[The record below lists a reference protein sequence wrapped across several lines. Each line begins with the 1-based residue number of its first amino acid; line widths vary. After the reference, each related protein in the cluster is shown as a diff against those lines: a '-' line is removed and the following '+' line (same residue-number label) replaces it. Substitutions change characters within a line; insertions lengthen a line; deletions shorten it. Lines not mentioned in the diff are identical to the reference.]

1 MSKEKRGGNWP
12 ILIYNNLKDTLQ
24 SVQLWTQIVGKI
36 RMVNTP
42 WINHGWHVTLYISSR
57 GLSTGS
63 IPYGNHSFQI
73 DLDFIDHQL
82 VVSASDGGLK
92 RLPLQQRTVASFYS
106 DLFSVLSEM
115 NISTEI
121 YAKPNELEMAIPFAD
136 DDVHKTYDAHQ
147 MHTYWQ
153 ALVRIDSVFTR
164 FRAEFTGKCSPV
176 HLFWGGFDLAVS
188 RFSGRTAP
196 LYQGKAPNMPKR
208 VMQEAYSHEVSSA
221 GFWPGNNVYPFPAF
235 YSYCY
240 PSQPDYSIQP
250 IEPEQAFYNA
260 EMGEFLLNYEVVQQ
274 AQDPEGT
281 LLKFLRS
288 TYQAAARTGNWDHGL
303 DCNLTSFS
311 RNAGT

>member
-1 MSKEKRGGNWP
+1 MIKEKLGGNWP
-12 ILIYNNLKDTLQ
+12 ELIYSNLKDTLQ
-24 SVQLWTQIVGKI
+24 TVQLWTQIVGKI

-42 WINHGWHVTLYISSR
+42 WINHGWHVTLYMSSR

-63 IPYGNHSFQI
+63 IPYGNNSFQI

-82 VVSASDGGLK
+82 VISASDGELK
-92 RLPLQQRTVASFYS
+92 RLRLQQRTVASFYN
-106 DLFSVLSEM
+106 DLFSLLSEM

-121 YAKPNELEMAIPFAD
+121 YARPNELEMAIPFAD

-153 ALVRIDSVFTR
+153 ALVRVDSVFTR

-176 HLFWGGFDLAVS
+176 HLFWGGFDLAVT

-196 LYQGKAPNMPKR
+196 LYQGKVPNMSER

-221 GFWPGNNVYPFPAF
+221 GFWPGSDVYPFPTF

-240 PSQPDYSIQP
+240 PSQPDYSTQP
-250 IEPEQAFYNA
+250 IEPGQAFYNV

-274 AQDPEGT
+274 AEDPEST

-288 TYQAAARTGNWDHGL
+288 TYEAAAKTGNWDREL
-303 DCNLTSFS
+303 DCNLTSFEK
-311 RNAGT
+311 